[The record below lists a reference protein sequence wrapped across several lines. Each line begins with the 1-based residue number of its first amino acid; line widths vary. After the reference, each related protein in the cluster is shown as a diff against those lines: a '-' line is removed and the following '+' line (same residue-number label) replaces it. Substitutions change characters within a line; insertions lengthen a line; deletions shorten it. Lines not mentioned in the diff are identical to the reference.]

1 LKEAAM
7 TRLILIATAVLSLT
21 ACNTIK
27 GFGQD
32 VQKTGQVIEGAA
44 KK

>member
-1 LKEAAM
+1 MIL
-7 TRLILIATAVLSLT
+7 TRILLLLGAVLGLA

-27 GFGQD
+27 GVGQD
-32 VQKTGQVIEGAA
+32 IQKTGQVIEGAA

>member
-1 LKEAAM
+1 MNRVLLVGA
-7 TRLILIATAVLSLT
+7 ILSALAGLT

-27 GFGQD
+27 GLGQD
-32 VQKTGQVIEGAA
+32 IQKTGQVIEGAA

>member
-1 LKEAAM
+1 MNRYLLAAAALL
-7 TRLILIATAVLSLT
+7 TLFGLS

-27 GFGQD
+27 GMGQD
-32 VQKTGQVIEGAA
+32 IQKTGQVIEGAA

>member
-1 LKEAAM
+1 M
-7 TRLILIATAVLSLT
+7 IRFFILLCTVL
-21 ACNTIK
+21 AIGGCNTIK
-27 GFGQD
+27 GIGQD

>member
-1 LKEAAM
+1 M
-7 TRLILIATAVLSLT
+7 TRLFLIVCATLALT
-21 ACNTIK
+21 ACNTVK